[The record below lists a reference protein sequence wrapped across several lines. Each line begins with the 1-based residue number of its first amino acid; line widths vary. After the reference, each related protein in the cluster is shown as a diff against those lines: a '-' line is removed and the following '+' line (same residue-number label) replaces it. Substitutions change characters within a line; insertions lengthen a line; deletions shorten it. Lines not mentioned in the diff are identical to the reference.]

1 MYIKVTRLG
10 EMKEG
15 QIIVMNEMLQFLL
28 MDCDRLR
35 LLISLILSLKL
46 KQTIEELISKYVR

>member
-46 KQTIEELISKYVR
+46 KQTKE